1 MAATAQYKVVVMWE
15 HEVRAAAKALAHLSR
30 VYDDES
36 STEDQRRD
44 ALKDALK
51 DALNAAIAA
60 LAQAD
65 DDGAALVISV
75 LPPI

>member
-15 HEVRAAAKALAHLSR
+15 HEVRVAAKALAHLSR

-36 STEDQRRD
+36 STEDQRR
-44 ALKDALK
+44 DALK

>member
-44 ALKDALK
+44 ALKDAL
-51 DALNAAIAA
+51 NAAIAA